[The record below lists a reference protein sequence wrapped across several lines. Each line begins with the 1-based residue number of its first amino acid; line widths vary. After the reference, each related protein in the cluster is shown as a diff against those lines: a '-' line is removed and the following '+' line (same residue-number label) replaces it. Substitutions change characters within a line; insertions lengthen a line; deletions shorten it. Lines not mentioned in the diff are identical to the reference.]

1 MAVFFVVLKI
11 KNIYKKHFILCH
23 NSTKNHINF
32 INNILYLCGGIMFKV
47 YYSRA
52 ESFAQYIIDNG
63 ATIRQTAKKF
73 NYSKSL
79 VHNDVSNKLKHIN
92 LDLYFAVK
100 K

>member
-1 MAVFFVVLKI
+1 
-11 KNIYKKHFILCH
+11 
-23 NSTKNHINF
+23 
-32 INNILYLCGGIMFKV
+32 MFKV

-100 K
+100 KVLDKNFRERHIRGGMATKKKYEKIKKSKQENSKVFKQVGG